1 LRKIILAHSG
11 TTDTGLLNMLIPAIW
26 MAAMVFAS
34 ELTLL
39 SIGFTLTYLTA
50 KIPNFAHG
58 TYAGLGIYVSYTFSK
73 ILGINPYLGFPLAF
87 IVGGLFSMLVYLIVI
102 KVLTNMGGGAIVL
115 TISTLAIQ
123 IFLTALIQIYAY
135 WLRETYNTYTMAFLL
150 KEADFKFAGFP
161 GIFIVSITMTISM
174 VIALH
179 FMLTKTR
186 MGVAMRATAEDPE
199 LASVLG
205 INTDQIQL
213 FSWFLTGG
221 LACLAGAMIPMWFQS
236 TPSSGAMMI
245 TSIMAGS
252 LLGGFDS
259 IYGSVAGGVIVGMS
273 EIMLT
278 TWGQAWIGVWVGE
291 YRPMIPMIFLVA
303 VLLVEPNGLQGA
315 WSKFVATDLGETLLK
330 TIGLLKEDE

>member
-1 LRKIILAHSG
+1 
-11 TTDTGLLNMLIPAIW
+11 
-26 MAAMVFAS
+26 MAALVFAS

-39 SIGFTLTYLTA
+39 SIGFTLTYLTS

-58 TYAGLGIYVSYTFSK
+58 TYAGIGIYVSYTFSK
-73 ILGINPYLGFPLAF
+73 ILNISPYLGFPLAF
-87 IVGGLFSMLVYLIVI
+87 IVGGIFSVIIYLVVI

-123 IFLTALIQIYAY
+123 IFLTALIQIYAF
-135 WLRETYNTYTMAFLL
+135 WLRERYSTYTMAFLL
-150 KEADFKFAGFP
+150 KDADFELAGFP
-161 GIFIVSITMTISM
+161 GIFIVSISMTIAL

-179 FMLTKTR
+179 FMLTKTK

-205 INTDQIQL
+205 ININQIQL

-221 LACLAGAMIPMWFQS
+221 LACLAGAMIPLWFQS

-259 IYGSVAGGVIVGMS
+259 IYGSVIGGAIVGMS

-278 TWGQAWIGVWVGE
+278 TWGSALIGVWVGE
-291 YRPMIPMIFLVA
+291 YRPMVPMIFLVI
-303 VLLVEPNGLQGA
+303 VLMIEPDGLQGA
-315 WSKFVATDLGETLLK
+315 YTKFASSDRGENFLK
-330 TIGLLKEDE
+330 SIGVIKEED

>member
-1 LRKIILAHSG
+1 MKSIIRLWRHNRNG
-11 TTDTGLLNMLIPAIW
+11 FTKMIIPAIW
-26 MAAMVFAS
+26 MAAFVYAS

-39 SIGFTLTYLTA
+39 SIGFTLTYLTS

-58 TYAGLGIYVSYTFSK
+58 TYAGIGIYVSYTFAK
-73 ILGINPYLGFPLAF
+73 IWNLSPYLGFPIAF
-87 IVGGLFSMLVYLIVI
+87 LVGGIFSVIIYLVVI

-123 IFLTALIQIYAY
+123 IFLTSLIQIYAY
-135 WLRETYNTYTMAFLL
+135 YLRERFSTYAMRFLF
-150 KEADFKFAGFP
+150 KDSDFRIAGFP
-161 GIFIVSITMTISM
+161 GIFVVSITMTIIS

-179 FMLTKTR
+179 FMLTKTK
-186 MGVAMRATAEDPE
+186 MGIAMRATAEDPE

-205 INTDQIQL
+205 ININQIQL

-221 LACLAGAMIPMWFQS
+221 LACLAGAMIPLWFQS
-236 TPSSGAMMI
+236 NPSSGAMMI

-259 IYGSVAGGVIVGMS
+259 IYGSVIGGAIVGMS

-278 TWGQAWIGVWVGE
+278 TWGQSLIGVWVGE
-291 YRPMIPMIFLVA
+291 YRPMIPMIFLVI
-303 VLLVEPNGLQGA
+303 VLMIEPDGLQGA
-315 WSKFVATDLGETLLK
+315 YKKLAASKSGENLLK
-330 TIGLLKEDE
+330 SIGLLREDD

>member
-1 LRKIILAHSG
+1 MKSIIRIWRHNG
-11 TTDTGLLNMLIPAIW
+11 NGFTKMIIPAIW
-26 MAAMVFAS
+26 MAAFVFAS

-39 SIGFTLTYLTA
+39 SIGFTLTYLTS

-58 TYAGLGIYVSYTFSK
+58 TYAGIGIYVSYTFAK
-73 ILGINPYLGFPLAF
+73 IWGISPYLGFPVAF
-87 IVGGLFSMLVYLIVI
+87 ILGGIFSVIIYLVVI

-123 IFLTALIQIYAY
+123 IFLTSLIQIYAY
-135 WLRETYNTYTMAFLL
+135 YLRDRFSTYAMAFLL
-150 KEADFKFAGFP
+150 KDSDFSIAGFP
-161 GIFIVSITMTISM
+161 GIFVVSITLTVTL

-186 MGVAMRATAEDPE
+186 MGIAMRATAEDPE

-205 INTDQIQL
+205 ININQIQL

-221 LACLAGAMIPMWFQS
+221 LACLAGAMIPLWFQS
-236 TPSSGAMMI
+236 NPSSGAMMI

-259 IYGSVAGGVIVGMS
+259 IYGSVIGGAIVGMS

-278 TWGQAWIGVWVGE
+278 TWGQALNGVWVGE
-291 YRPMIPMIFLVA
+291 YRPMIPMIFLVI
-303 VLLVEPNGLQGA
+303 VLMIEPDGLQGA
-315 WSKFVATDLGETLLK
+315 YRKFAASESGENLLK
-330 TIGLLKEDE
+330 SIGLLKEDD

>member
-1 LRKIILAHSG
+1 
-11 TTDTGLLNMLIPAIW
+11 MLIPAIW
-26 MAAMVFAS
+26 MAALVFAS

-50 KIPNFAHG
+50 KVPNFAHG
-58 TYAGLGIYVSYTFSK
+58 TYAGVGIYVSYTFAK
-73 ILGINPYLGFPLAF
+73 IWGLSPYYGFPLAF
-87 IVGGLFSMLVYLIVI
+87 IIGGIVSVLIYKLVIG
-102 KVLTNMGGGAIVL
+102 VLTNMGGGAIVL

-123 IFLTALIQIYAY
+123 IFLTAFIQIYAY
-135 WLRETYNTYTMAFLL
+135 YLRERFSTYAMAFLL
-150 KEADFKFAGFP
+150 KEDDFKVADFP
-161 GIFIVSITMTISM
+161 GIFVVSLTLTISL

-179 FMLTKTR
+179 YMLTRTR
-186 MGVAMRATAEDPE
+186 IGVAMRATAEDPE

-236 TPSSGAMMI
+236 TPQSGAMII

-259 IYGSVAGGVIVGMS
+259 IYGSVIGGAIVGMS
-273 EIMLT
+273 EILLT
-278 TWGQAWIGVWVGE
+278 TWGQALIGVWVGE
-291 YRPMIPMIFLVA
+291 YRPLIPMIFLVT
-303 VLLVEPNGLQGA
+303 VLLIEPQGLQGA
-315 WSKFVATDLGETLLK
+315 WMRFAATQTGENFRK
-330 TIGLLKEDE
+330 AVGLLKED